1 MTSVDHIL
9 RYLAFRDYL
18 SVHEEAREQYGV
30 LKKPL
35 PNSFHM
41 ISTGIWIVKKI
52 SSKGRDTPLWNGMR
66 KSGESEYRGEHIY
79 NA

>member
-30 LKKPL
+30 LKEALAEQFPHDIDGYMDCKED
-35 PNSFHM
+35 F
-41 ISTGIWIVKKI
+41 IKRTGHAALEWYEEV
-52 SSKGRDTPLWNGMR
+52 R
-66 KSGESEYRGEHIY
+66 
-79 NA
+79 